1 MCCTKKSSHKD
12 RGARPLIVSN
22 RLAQPVEALVLD
34 AAVDEDKRFNLGM
47 LFAWSDL
54 SFGSSRVSLKTC
66 FLKTKICCVRAP
78 DHTTAV
84 DYSFNTSGCGFTKM
98 LVKFQQEIVYT
109 LAFKATKTANDSD

>member
-22 RLAQPVEALVLD
+22 RLPQPVEASVLD
-34 AAVDEDKRFNLGM
+34 AATDEDKRFNLSM

-66 FLKTKICCVRAP
+66 FLRAP

-84 DYSFNTSGCGFTKM
+84 DY
-98 LVKFQQEIVYT
+98 IVLT
-109 LAFKATKTANDSD
+109 PRGAVLQKCW

>member
-22 RLAQPVEALVLD
+22 RLAQPVEASVLD
-34 AAVDEDKRFNLGM
+34 AAIDENKCFNLGM
-47 LFAWSDL
+47 LSDL

-78 DHTTAV
+78 NHTTAV
-84 DYSFNTSGCGFTKM
+84 DYSFNTSGCGFYKN
-98 LVKFQQEIVYT
+98 VGEVSARNRCIQ
-109 LAFKATKTANDSD
+109 SDEDGERQRLEPF

>member
-1 MCCTKKSSHKD
+1 M
-12 RGARPLIVSN
+12 SN
-22 RLAQPVEALVLD
+22 RLAQPVEASVLD
-34 AAVDEDKRFNLGM
+34 AAIDEDKRFNLGM

-78 DHTTAV
+78 DHTTTV

-98 LVKFQQEIVYT
+98 LVKFQQEIYT
-109 LAFKATKTANDSD
+109 LVFKATKTANDSD

>member
-22 RLAQPVEALVLD
+22 RLAQPVEASVLD
-34 AAVDEDKRFNLGM
+34 AAVDEDKHFNLGM

-66 FLKTKICCVRAP
+66 FLKTKFVAFEP
-78 DHTTAV
+78 PTTR
-84 DYSFNTSGCGFTKM
+84 
-98 LVKFQQEIVYT
+98 L
-109 LAFKATKTANDSD
+109 L